1 MIRNFIRKHILRKKV
16 VNQIFI
22 GGFGGTGS
30 RVVAEIFEGFGYY
43 IGREYSNKTLD
54 FGGHN
59 FRGTF
64 NRCWRRKEF
73 TPLFTYIND
82 TIESNINHFA
92 IKHGHLMFINK
103 ELKEMYPKCKT
114 VYVMRHPIDSAA
126 GPSKEYYKPH
136 VEYGELRDN
145 LDNKIKFYIEQSI
158 KSCKEADLV
167 IRYEDLC
174 NDTENELKKIRDFT
188 GKYDVNLPDVEINE
202 SDNTGI
208 HTDLYGKYDT
218 SMLGY

>member
-30 RVVAEIFEGFGYY
+30 RLVAEIFEGFGYY

-54 FGGHN
+54 FGSNN
-59 FRGTF
+59 FKRTF
-64 NRCWRRKEF
+64 TRCWERKDF

-92 IKHGHLMFINK
+92 IKHGHLMFIDK
-103 ELKEMYPKCKT
+103 ELKEKYPNCKT
-114 VYVMRHPIDSAA
+114 VYVMRHPIDMAV
-126 GPSKEYYKPH
+126 GPSKEDYKPH
-136 VEYGELRDN
+136 VEYGELIDD
-145 LDNKIKFYIEQSI
+145 LDNKIKYYIEQSI

-188 GKYDVNLPDVEINE
+188 GKHNMDLPSIDIRP
-202 SDNTGI
+202 SKTTGI
-208 HTDLYGKYDT
+208 HTDLYEKYDT